1 VLNRHLD
8 IETAVDY
15 GVSSNISVHSVPG
28 TERKK
33 QNPGLGWGLRA
44 FRPSWVA
51 EGRAVAEEKC
61 GPFEQ
66 YKHPYS
72 APTIIHKA
80 PEAATI
86 ASDYWLLRPQ
96 FVSRAD
102 STNPY
107 AVLVCFHHSS
117 S

>member
-1 VLNRHLD
+1 
-8 IETAVDY
+8 
-15 GVSSNISVHSVPG
+15 
-28 TERKK
+28 
-33 QNPGLGWGLRA
+33 
-44 FRPSWVA
+44 
-51 EGRAVAEEKC
+51 VAEEKC
-61 GPFEQ
+61 APFEQ
-66 YKHPYS
+66 YKYPYS

-107 AVLVCFHHSS
+107 AVLVCFHHPSS
-117 S
+117 CSILLHPLRAGRAQGFRGWASGQKVV